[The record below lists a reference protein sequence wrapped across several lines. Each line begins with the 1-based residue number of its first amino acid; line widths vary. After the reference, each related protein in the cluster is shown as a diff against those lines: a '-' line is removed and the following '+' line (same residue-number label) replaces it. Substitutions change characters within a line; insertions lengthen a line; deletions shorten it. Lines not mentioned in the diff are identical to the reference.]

1 MTDSNKDLY
10 IDSKKLYKEVKERV
24 DKGYRNIL
32 IKSPIES
39 GKTSFIYDYLVN
51 DMTIERMVMLSNRT
65 LLKEQTK
72 EDLKLKQIGFNTG
85 DNKAYCY
92 QIIGNV
98 LFRDDKK
105 ARDFRK
111 QFKKDNDFS
120 EEELEELYKH
130 VKKFIEED
138 IKEVDYLI
146 LDEAHYFT
154 SDSVFNKHTEE
165 EFKYLYNECKGVK
178 LYMTATPEAFIEA
191 VRGYEQVNKVSEKDK
206 LIVLNQLKQETRE
219 EKEMKYNI
227 STEGEE
233 DLLEHV
239 KDHYKFNFIHE
250 SERDQ
255 FLSEQIK
262 LSTPT
267 NKMIYFVRD
276 KFRGALLSR
285 EAKGMTHRDNN
296 AKGGAFICSLY
307 DDMYRKVINMEE
319 RERIVKKKYFE
330 SDVLVTTSV
339 LNNGV
344 NIHDENVKRIIIDY
358 VDVGEAVQMMGRI
371 RTKQRSADNKLEV
384 TIILPTL
391 KHVIENKKSLA
402 KNIATSEGIFKR
414 EQYVFQKT
422 CIDQLLSDEWI
433 YETPLA
439 NSVTG
444 NPNYP
449 DLSFYFDNLYYLLT
463 NYKLYFLLAMSDS
476 PFFVKPQGLEKVS
489 EIYLAEKE
497 KMIQEKQQKEL
508 EVQEKKAKELEKFK
522 EQKKKDLERLFEQ
535 YGNKNLLNDKFK
547 ELATELDFKNKNGT
561 TSKTVNTLNDHLA
574 EYGYELKKSK
584 PTSGE
589 LRNVTVYNLIK
600 KH

>member
-1 MTDSNKDLY
+1 MTDSNKELY
-10 IDSKKLYKEVKERV
+10 IDSEKLYKEVKDLVE
-24 DKGYRNIL
+24 KGYRNIL

-39 GKTSFIYDYLVN
+39 GKTSFIYDYLVP
-51 DMTIERMVMLSNRT
+51 DMTVPFIVMLSNRT

-72 EDLKLKQIGFNTG
+72 EELKLKQIGFNTG

-105 ARDFRK
+105 ARTFRK

-120 EEELEELYKH
+120 EEELEELYEH
-130 VKKFIEED
+130 VRQFVEED

-154 SDSVFNKHTEE
+154 SDSVFNENTEE

-178 LYMTATPEAFIEA
+178 LYMTATHEAFIEA
-191 VRGYEQVNKVSEKDK
+191 VKKYEQVNKVSEKDK

-219 EKEMKYNI
+219 EKEMFYNV

-285 EAKGMTHRDNN
+285 EAKGMTHRDSN

-307 DDMYRKVINMEE
+307 DDKYKKVIDMEE

-371 RTKQRSADNKLEV
+371 RAKQRSADNKLEV

-391 KHVIENKKSLA
+391 KHVIENKKNL
-402 KNIATSEGIFKR
+402 KENIATSEGIFKR

-433 YETPLA
+433 DETPLA
-439 NSVTG
+439 DEEEK
-444 NPNYP
+444 PNYP
-449 DLSFYFDNLYYLLT
+449 NLSVYFAHLYYLLT
-463 NYKLYFLLAMSDS
+463 NHDKHFYLESIDS
-476 PFFVKPQGLEKVS
+476 PFYVKPQGLEKVS

-497 KMIQEKQQKEL
+497 KMIQEKKERA
-508 EVQEKKAKELEKFK
+508 EKKERERKSREFKRLSNIQACFAEYGDREL
-522 EQKKKDLERLFEQ
+522 L
-535 YGNKNLLNDKFK
+535 KNEFDM
-547 ELATELDFKNKNGT
+547 LATELNFKNKDGSI
-561 TSKTVNTLNDHLA
+561 SKTVKKINNHLA
-574 EYGYELKKSK
+574 EYGYRIESKISREKNTRDKKIYRIVK
-584 PTSGE
+584 D
-589 LRNVTVYNLIK
+589 
-600 KH
+600 